1 MTTRR
6 ALSITGNAA
15 VELLHSTVGSAS
27 VFPPLKVAA
36 NGALAI
42 ADIVVKFQTSKEEWR
57 DFKEYVQNTIAAV
70 IESFIQLDETSY
82 DLRMRLADLQRTLD
96 DVLARIEFELA
107 LPRHTRALKLLTEP
121 DMIADMRRKLANTIN
136 IFQFRTTVAAQI
148 DSRKALEMAVANRST
163 LSLISQDNASTA
175 LNVVL
180 NKLRYVRGASW
191 DTYRTCL
198 PNTRTSIIDQTLS
211 WITSANNSD
220 MSKQTNKSDSI
231 SIMLLTG
238 VAGAGKSTIAH
249 TIAQL
254 CSQKGQLV
262 SSFFFNRETE
272 GRNTPNAL
280 FTTIAADLSRVN
292 RRLAESIT
300 DAIEKDQG
308 LPLAPISRQ
317 FEALILK
324 PTREC
329 PVHRPLVIVLDA
341 LDEGWDRNLLKVL
354 RDDVPR
360 LPQSF
365 RIFVTSRTRP
375 ELDSL
380 CRKPHVR
387 LINLD
392 LGAQENIEDIA
403 LFVPHR
409 LHQLADERDL
419 GDDWPG
425 EALMRKFE
433 ARANGLFLW
442 VDTVCNYLVDR
453 DDPTRELEKLLS
465 STGAGTSSAEAQ
477 MDKLYATILESC
489 NWDDESFVAG
499 YRQVMGTTLAS
510 KTPLTVSAQRTLFH
524 NKPVASDYTLQRLSP
539 LLTGTSKALYHE
551 QPVCLLHQSLRDF
564 LVSRSDNSS
573 GYARYRI
580 VEHEWNEQLTLQC
593 LDTLNRELNNKTA
606 GAGFLAKDKK
616 EAPGVPIANDGEIS
630 AALWYAC
637 QFWIDHFL
645 SLKMPIS
652 ATIENALKLFVDT
665 KLIQWMEV
673 MAARGVY
680 RGLAEVRNPIWH
692 FISRHPNSEAEQH
705 MSKRANACVSLG
717 VRLSYDDRLAE
728 SLIALQEAVELNLQL
743 VENNPDTFAPDLA
756 ASLHSLAKSFNDLGH
771 HDKARIVVQEAVR
784 LMRQLAA
791 NDQAKYTLRLAKYL
805 NSLSMTLRT
814 LDRGQESLEL
824 IQEAVSLFPQLPV
837 ETLSKEDVTLF
848 ACSIHNL
855 SVKLSDTGLHE
866 EALAVGKMLI
876 ELFRSLAAEDLVA
889 YTPNLAM
896 SLHKQSINYY
906 NLRRLEETLAPMNEA
921 IDLRR
926 QLALDGRTAS
936 LFSLVTSLRCIT
948 NFYSELGRH
957 PEALATNQQGVEL
970 CRQLAKR
977 RPAVYTSE
985 LRNALYYSW
994 LCQNNA
1000 GLWKAG
1006 EEAREEAESLED

>member
-15 VELLHSTVGSAS
+15 VELLHFTVGSAS

-42 ADIVVKFQTSKEEWR
+42 ADIVVKFQTSKEEWQE
-57 DFKEYVQNTIAAV
+57 FKEYVQNTIAAV

-96 DVLARIEFELA
+96 DVLARIKFELA

-121 DMIADMRRKLANTIN
+121 DMIADMRRKLANTIS
-136 IFQFRTTVAAQI
+136 IFQSQHKSIAGKPLRWQRQADPLAI
-148 DSRKALEMAVANRST
+148 
-163 LSLISQDNASTA
+163 SLISQDNASTA

-191 DTYRTCL
+191 DTYRICL

-211 WITSANNSD
+211 WITSANSSD
-220 MSKQTNKSDSI
+220 TSKQTNKSDSI
-231 SIMLLTG
+231 RIVLLTG

-254 CSQKGQLV
+254 CSQNGQLV

-292 RRLAESIT
+292 RRLAESIA

-308 LPLAPISRQ
+308 LLLAPISRQ
-317 FEALILK
+317 FEELILK
-324 PTREC
+324 PTQEC
-329 PVHRPLVIVLDA
+329 PVDRRLVIVLDA
-341 LDEGWDRNLLKVL
+341 LDEGWDRNLLKIL

-387 LINLD
+387 LVNLD
-392 LGAQENIEDIA
+392 LGAQENMDDIA
-403 LFVPHR
+403 LFTPHR

-442 VDTVCNYLVDR
+442 VDTVYNYLVDR
-453 DDPTRELEKLLS
+453 DDPIRELEKLLS

-477 MDKLYATILESC
+477 MDKLYATILECC
-489 NWDDESFVAG
+489 NWDDESFVTG

-524 NKPVASDYTLQRLSP
+524 NKPVASDYTLQKLSP
-539 LLTGTSKALYHE
+539 LLTGTSKAVYHE

-564 LVSRSDNSS
+564 LVSRAENSS

-580 VEHEWNEQLTLQC
+580 LEHEWNEQLTLQC
-593 LDTLNRELNNKTA
+593 LDILNRELNDKTA
-606 GAGFLAKDKK
+606 GVGFLARDTK
-616 EAPGVPIANDGEIS
+616 EDIGVPTVNDHEIS

-645 SLKMPIS
+645 SLKLPIS
-652 ATIENALKLFVDT
+652 AAMENTLQVFVNT
-665 KLIQWMEV
+665 KLVQWMEV
-673 MAARGVY
+673 TAARGVY
-680 RGLAEVRNPIWH
+680 RGLAEVNNSIRY
-692 FISRHPNSEAEQH
+692 FVSRHPTSEAEQRI
-705 MSKRANACVSLG
+705 SKRANACVSLG
-717 VRLSYDDRLAE
+717 HRLLYDDRLAE
-728 SLIALQEAVELNLQL
+728 ALIAFQEAVELNLRL
-743 VENNPDTFAPDLA
+743 VENNPDNFTSDLA
-756 ASLHSLAKSFNDLGH
+756 ASLHSLARGFHDLDRH
-771 HDKARIVVQEAVR
+771 EEARVTMQEAVR
-784 LMRQLAA
+784 LLRQLSA
-791 NDQAKYTLRLAKYL
+791 NDPAKYTLRLAK
-805 NSLSMTLRT
+805 SLDGLSTILRS
-814 LDRGQESLEL
+814 LERGSESLG
-824 IQEAVSLFPQLPV
+824 IRQEAVALFPQLAV
-837 ETLSKEDVTLF
+837 ETLSKEDITLF
-848 ACSIHNL
+848 ARSFHNL
-855 SVKLSDTGLHE
+855 SINISDTGLHE
-866 EALAVGKMLI
+866 QALAAGKMLI
-876 ELFRSLAAEDLVA
+876 ELFRKLAAEDPAA
-889 YTPNLAM
+889 YIPNLAM
-896 SLHKQSINYY
+896 SLHKQAINYC
-906 NLRRLEETLAPMNEA
+906 NLHRLEETLAPMHEA
-921 IDLRR
+921 VDLRQ
-926 QLALDGRTAS
+926 QLARDGRTAS
-936 LFSLVTSLRCIT
+936 LFSLVTSLRCLT
-948 NFYSELGRH
+948 DFYSKLGRC

-977 RPAVYTSE
+977 RPAIYTRE

-994 LCQNNA
+994 ICQNNA
-1000 GLWKAG
+1000 GLWNAG
-1006 EEAREEAESLED
+1006 EEAREEAESLENH